1 MPKRQQ
7 VKGDFIK
14 RRALM
19 LPEQARYDYL
29 LKFPTGTNLGEAL
42 VEAMNTTEADFEP
55 LAGQL
60 PKDYDRFDN
69 KLLED
74 PLRNFDAETL
84 HTASGDV
91 FGRIYEYFL
100 MKFAIQARK
109 TRANSS
115 RLPRWYRPSSAS
127 SNPTTAWYS
136 TPSAAP
142 ATCSYSPATS
152 SSTKG

>member
-1 MPKRQQ
+1 MPVLGVIFPRHASNRCEAVLKAIEANRAAGRRPKRPQ

-60 PKDYDRFDN
+60 PKDYDRSDN

-74 PLRNFDAETL
+74 LLRNFDAEAL

-91 FGRIYEYFL
+91 FGRI
-100 MKFAIQARK
+100 
-109 TRANSS
+109 
-115 RLPRWYRPSSAS
+115 
-127 SNPTTAWYS
+127 
-136 TPSAAP
+136 
-142 ATCSYSPATS
+142 
-152 SSTKG
+152 